1 MSGGGK
7 VPYGVFYSAVILPKK
22 ALRKYLS
29 GNISQER
36 NKILVN
42 LFRIM

>member
-7 VPYGVFYSAVILPKK
+7 VPYGGFYSAVILPKK

-29 GNISQER
+29 GNIFLEISLR
-36 NKILVN
+36 NEIKFL
-42 LFRIM
+42 